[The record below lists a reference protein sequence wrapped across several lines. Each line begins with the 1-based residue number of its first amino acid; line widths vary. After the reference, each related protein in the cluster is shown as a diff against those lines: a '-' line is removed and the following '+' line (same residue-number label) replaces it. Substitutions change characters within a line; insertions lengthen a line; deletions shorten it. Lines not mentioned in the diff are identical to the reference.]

1 MKKTNLVIPINE
13 QNVKVVQNK
22 FQYFPFHLVDPSPWP
37 ILLSFSLLNLTVG
50 AVSYMHGFSYG
61 GYILALGF
69 ILTTLGMILWFRDV
83 VIEASYLGHHT
94 KEVKN
99 GLMIGVLLFI
109 VSEVFAFLSVFWAF
123 FHSSLSPAI
132 EIGGT
137 WPPLGITPLDP
148 FAIPLLNTFLL
159 LSSGAF
165 ITYGHHALIAGN
177 RKAAIDGV
185 IFTIIL
191 AIIFTALQYFE
202 YSEAG
207 FTMADGVYG
216 SAFYASTG
224 LHGFHVIIGTIF
236 IGVALVR
243 IINYQLTTKHH
254 NGFESSIL
262 YWHFVDVV
270 WLFLFVAVYFWGNT

>member
-1 MKKTNLVIPINE
+1 MNKTNLAI
-13 QNVKVVQNK
+13 QNK
-22 FQYFPFHLVDPSPWP
+22 FQFFPFHLVDPSPWP
-37 ILLSFSLLNLTVG
+37 ILISFSMLNLTLG
-50 AVSYMHGFSYG
+50 AVCYIHGYNYG
-61 GYILALGF
+61 GYILTLGF

-83 VIEASYLGHHT
+83 VIEGSYLGHHT

-132 EIGGT
+132 EIGGS

-224 LHGFHVIIGTIF
+224 LHG
-236 IGVALVR
+236 
-243 IINYQLTTKHH
+243 
-254 NGFESSIL
+254 
-262 YWHFVDVV
+262 
-270 WLFLFVAVYFWGNT
+270 

>member
-1 MKKTNLVIPINE
+1 MT
-13 QNVKVVQNK
+13 
-22 FQYFPFHLVDPSPWP
+22 
-37 ILLSFSLLNLTVG
+37 
-50 AVSYMHGFSYG
+50 
-61 GYILALGF
+61 
-69 ILTTLGMILWFRDV
+69 
-83 VIEASYLGHHT
+83 YLGHHT

-99 GLMIGVLLFI
+99 GLMLGVLLFI

-132 EIGGT
+132 EIGGS

-185 IFTIIL
+185 ILTIIL
-191 AIIFTALQYFE
+191 AVIFTALHYFE

-207 FTMADGVYG
+207 FTMADDVYG
-216 SAFYASTG
+216 SAFYASTS
-224 LHGFHVIIGTIF
+224 LH
-236 IGVALVR
+236 R
-243 IINYQLTTKHH
+243 LTKIVPFKF
-254 NGFESSIL
+254 NNKNMFQNIPSN
-262 YWHFVDVV
+262 V
-270 WLFLFVAVYFWGNT
+270 